1 MNSKIIQLCAVDST
15 MNGLLRELNIQIT
28 NEGYDLIGVCSKG
41 KNTKD
46 LLEEG
51 FNIKN
56 VQIDRSIKPIK
67 NIKTINNLTKLFK
80 EEKPDIVHV
89 HTPVASVLGRI
100 AAKRAKVPITIYTAH
115 GFYFH
120 ENMSK
125 FKYKLFLNIEKYMA
139 RKYTD
144 FIFTQSKE
152 DCETA
157 LENNFIAKNRIL
169 TIGNGV
175 DIWEKFNPRKIDTKE
190 IDSLYE
196 ELKIKKDD
204 KIVTFIG
211 RLVGEKGILDLLEAF
226 NMIDDSRIKLL
237 VVGNAAQGERD
248 TKTKELLKKYRANEN
263 IVFTGHRKDISNIL
277 YITDIFCLPSYREG
291 MPRSIIEAMAMESAV
306 VATNIR
312 GCREEVVDGETGY
325 LIPVKSPVDIKEKIL
340 QLVRNDEKLE
350 NMKLN
355 GRKRAELLFDEKKV
369 VEKQLNIFESL
380 LEKKSDKG

>member
-1 MNSKIIQLCAVDST
+1 MKAKIIQVCAVDST
-15 MNGLLRELNIQIT
+15 MSGLLRELNTQLIK
-28 NEGYDLIGVCSKG
+28 EGYDFTGVCSKG
-41 KNTKD
+41 KYTEK
-46 LLEEG
+46 LIEEG

-56 VQIDRSIKPIK
+56 IHIDRSIKPIE
-67 NIKTINNLTKLFK
+67 NIKTISRLTKFFI

-100 AAKRAKVPITIYTAH
+100 AAKRAKVPIVIYTAH

-125 FKYKLFLNIEKYMA
+125 FKYKIFLNIEKHMA

-157 LENNFIAKNRIL
+157 LENNFIDENRIL
-169 TIGNGV
+169 IIGNGV
-175 DIWEKFNPRKIDTKE
+175 DIWGKFNPKNINDEEIKELYKEFKIDKNNKV
-190 IDSLYE
+190 I
-196 ELKIKKDD
+196 
-204 KIVTFIG
+204 TFIG

-226 NMIDDSRIKLL
+226 NDIDDPKVKLL

-248 TKTKELLKKYRANEN
+248 TTTKELLSQYKSNKN
-263 IVFTGHRKDISNIL
+263 IIFTGYRKDIPNIL
-277 YITDIFCLPSYREG
+277 SITDVFCLPSYREG
-291 MPRSIIEAMAMESAV
+291 MPRLIIEAMAMECAV

-312 GCREEVVDGETGY
+312 GCREEVVPGETGY
-325 LIPVKSPVDIKEKIL
+325 LVPIKSPVDIRDKIL
-340 QLVRNDEKLE
+340 LLTNDDQRLE
-350 NMKLN
+350 MMKVN

-369 VEKQLNIFESL
+369 VRKQLDIFEKL
-380 LEKKSDKG
+380 LENKKQR

>member
-1 MNSKIIQLCAVDST
+1 MKAKIIQVCAVDST
-15 MNGLLRELNIQIT
+15 MSGLLRELNTQLIK
-28 NEGYDLIGVCSKG
+28 EGYDFTGVCSKG
-41 KNTKD
+41 KYTEK
-46 LLEEG
+46 LIEEG

-56 VQIDRSIKPIK
+56 IHIDRSIKPIE
-67 NIKTINNLTKLFK
+67 NIKTISRLTKFFI

-100 AAKRAKVPITIYTAH
+100 AAKRAKVPIVIYTAH

-125 FKYKLFLNIEKYMA
+125 FKYKIFLNIEKHMA

-157 LENNFIAKNRIL
+157 LENNFIDENRIL
-169 TIGNGV
+169 IIGNGV
-175 DIWEKFNPRKIDTKE
+175 DIWGKFNPKNINDEEIKELYKEFKIDKNNKV
-190 IDSLYE
+190 I
-196 ELKIKKDD
+196 
-204 KIVTFIG
+204 TFIG

-226 NMIDDSRIKLL
+226 NDIDDPKVKLL

-248 TKTKELLKKYRANEN
+248 TTTKELLSQYKSNKN
-263 IVFTGHRKDISNIL
+263 IIFTGYRKDIPNIL
-277 YITDIFCLPSYREG
+277 SITDVFCLPSYREG
-291 MPRSIIEAMAMESAV
+291 MPRSIIEAMAMECAV

-312 GCREEVVDGETGY
+312 GCREEVVPGETGY
-325 LIPVKSPVDIKEKIL
+325 LVPIKSPVDIRDKIL
-340 QLVRNDEKLE
+340 LLTNDDQRLE
-350 NMKLN
+350 MMKVN

-369 VEKQLNIFESL
+369 VRKQLDIFEKL
-380 LEKKSDKG
+380 LENKKQR

>member
-1 MNSKIIQLCAVDST
+1 MKAKIIQLCAVDST
-15 MNGLLRELNIQIT
+15 MGGLLRELNTQIIK
-28 NEGYDLIGVCSKG
+28 EGYDFIGVCSKG
-41 KNTKD
+41 KYTHG
-46 LLEEG
+46 LIEEG

-56 VQIDRSIKPIK
+56 VQIDRSIRPME
-67 NIKTINNLTKLFK
+67 NMKTINNLTKLFK

-100 AAKRAKVPITIYTAH
+100 AARRAKVPIIIYTAH

-125 FKYKLFLNIEKYMA
+125 LKYKLFLNIEKHMA

-157 LENNFIAKNRIL
+157 LKNKFIDENRIM

-175 DIWEKFNPRKIDTKE
+175 DIWQKFNPRKIDQKE

-196 ELKIKKDD
+196 ELKINRDD

-226 NMIDDSRIKLL
+226 TMLNDSKIKLL

-248 TKTKELLKKYRANEN
+248 TKTRELLKKYKKNKN
-263 IVFTGHRKDISNIL
+263 IIFTGHRKDIPNIL

-312 GCREEVVDGETGY
+312 GCREEVIPNETGY
-325 LIPVKSPVDIKEKIL
+325 LVPIKSPLDIKEKIL
-340 QLVRNDEKLE
+340 KLTRDEEKLE

-355 GRKRAELLFDEKKV
+355 GRNRAELLFDENKV
-369 VEKQLNIFESL
+369 VRKQLDIFEAL
-380 LEKKSDKG
+380 LEKKK